1 MQTADIQ
8 RDTRAYLIDTFTPGR
23 PDAFTDDEPL
33 LGKVIDS
40 TGVLELVG
48 FLQDHFSIVIPDEDV
63 TPDNLNSV
71 NTIASYIERRL
82 TE

>member
-8 RDTRAYLIDTFTPGR
+8 RDIRTFLINTFTPGR
-23 PDAFTDDEPL
+23 SDTFTDNDSL

-40 TGVLELVG
+40 TGVLELVAY
-48 FLQDHFSIVIPDEDV
+48 LQDHFSIVIPDEDV
-63 TPDNLNSV
+63 TPENLNSV
-71 NTIASYIERRL
+71 NTIAAYVERRL